1 MIRELVA
8 DGKRRME
15 SALEALRNE
24 FNTVRTGR
32 ASTGLLD
39 RIHVDYY
46 GAKTPLKQMATL
58 ATPDPRTISITVY
71 DKSAVNAVVRAIQES
86 DLALTP
92 NTDGVVIRLNIPTL
106 TAERRKD
113 LVKLVKNMAED
124 GRVAIRN
131 VRRDVIQDLK
141 DLKKEGEI
149 SEDDER
155 RGQRGDPPLVLGG
168 GEGARS
174 HPLLLG
180 AVPASCAPSLGAGA
194 TVISTSLSTTSL
206 VTPGASARSRTSI
219 VFVPRRG
226 RRPSSRG
233 YSSKWYG
240 PSIPSWTSPRNGS

>member
-8 DGKRRME
+8 DGERRME
-15 SALEALRNE
+15 GAVDALRSG

-46 GAKTPLKQMATL
+46 GAKTPLQQLANL

-71 DKSAVNAVVRAIQES
+71 DKGAVNSVVRAIQES

-92 NTDGVVIRLNIPTL
+92 NVDGNVVRLNIPTL

-113 LVKLVKNMAED
+113 LVKLVRSMAED
-124 GRVAIRN
+124 GRVACMN

-155 RGQRGDPPLVLGG
+155 RAEEEVQKLTDRFIEKINEVLRHK
-168 GEGARS
+168 EEEI
-174 HPLLLG
+174 LE
-180 AVPASCAPSLGAGA
+180 
-194 TVISTSLSTTSL
+194 I
-206 VTPGASARSRTSI
+206 
-219 VFVPRRG
+219 
-226 RRPSSRG
+226 
-233 YSSKWYG
+233 
-240 PSIPSWTSPRNGS
+240 

>member
-1 MIRELVA
+1 MIKELVA

-15 SALEALRNE
+15 SAVDALRNE

-39 RIHVDYY
+39 RLHVDYY
-46 GAKTPLKQMATL
+46 GAKTPLKQMANL

-71 DKSAVNAVVRAIQES
+71 DKGAVNAVVRAIQES

-92 NTDGVVIRLNIPTL
+92 NTDGTVIRLNIPTL
-106 TAERRKD
+106 TADRRKD

-149 SEDDER
+149 SEDDEKR
-155 RGQRGDPPLVLGG
+155 AEEEVQKLTDSFIEKINEVLHHK
-168 GEGARS
+168 EQEI
-174 HPLLLG
+174 LE
-180 AVPASCAPSLGAGA
+180 
-194 TVISTSLSTTSL
+194 I
-206 VTPGASARSRTSI
+206 
-219 VFVPRRG
+219 
-226 RRPSSRG
+226 
-233 YSSKWYG
+233 
-240 PSIPSWTSPRNGS
+240 

>member
-15 SALEALRNE
+15 SAVDSLRSE

-39 RIHVDYY
+39 RLHVDYY
-46 GAKTPLKQMATL
+46 GAKTPIKQLASL

-71 DKSAVNAVVRAIQES
+71 DKSAVNPVVRAIQES

-92 NTDGVVIRLNIPTL
+92 NTDGTVIRLNIPTL
-106 TAERRKD
+106 TADRRKD

-155 RGQRGDPPLVLGG
+155 RAEEEVQKLTDSFIEKINEVLRHK
-168 GEGARS
+168 EQE
-174 HPLLLG
+174 
-180 AVPASCAPSLGAGA
+180 
-194 TVISTSLSTTSL
+194 I
-206 VTPGASARSRTSI
+206 I
-219 VFVPRRG
+219 E
-226 RRPSSRG
+226 
-233 YSSKWYG
+233 
-240 PSIPSWTSPRNGS
+240 I

>member
-71 DKSAVNAVVRAIQES
+71 DKSSVNAVVRAIQES

-149 SEDDER
+149 SEDDEHR
-155 RGQRGDPPLVLGG
+155 AEDEVQKMTDSYIEKVNEVLHHK
-168 GEGARS
+168 EEEI
-174 HPLLLG
+174 LE
-180 AVPASCAPSLGAGA
+180 
-194 TVISTSLSTTSL
+194 I
-206 VTPGASARSRTSI
+206 
-219 VFVPRRG
+219 
-226 RRPSSRG
+226 
-233 YSSKWYG
+233 
-240 PSIPSWTSPRNGS
+240 

>member
-1 MIRELVA
+1 MIKELMA

-15 SALEALRNE
+15 SAVEALRSE

-39 RIHVDYY
+39 RLQVDYY
-46 GAKTPLKQMATL
+46 GSRTPIKQLANL

-92 NTDGVVIRLNIPTL
+92 NSDGTVIRLNIPAL
-106 TAERRKD
+106 TADRRKD

-124 GRVAIRN
+124 ARIAVRN
-131 VRRDVIQDLK
+131 VRRDIIADMK

-155 RGQRGDPPLVLGG
+155 RGEEEAQKLTDGYVEKINELVHHKEQEIL
-168 GEGARS
+168 E
-174 HPLLLG
+174 
-180 AVPASCAPSLGAGA
+180 
-194 TVISTSLSTTSL
+194 I
-206 VTPGASARSRTSI
+206 
-219 VFVPRRG
+219 
-226 RRPSSRG
+226 
-233 YSSKWYG
+233 
-240 PSIPSWTSPRNGS
+240 

>member
-15 SALEALRNE
+15 SAVDSLRSE

-46 GAKTPLKQMATL
+46 GAKTPLKQLANL
-58 ATPDPRTISITVY
+58 ATPDPRTLSITVY
-71 DKSAVNAVVRAIQES
+71 DKGAVNSVVRAIQES

-92 NTDGVVIRLNIPTL
+92 NTDGTVIRLNIPTL

-113 LVKLVKNMAED
+113 LVKLAKNMAEES
-124 GRVAIRN
+124 RVAVRN

-155 RGQRGDPPLVLGG
+155 RAEEEVQKLTDSFIEKINEVLHHK
-168 GEGARS
+168 EEEI
-174 HPLLLG
+174 LE
-180 AVPASCAPSLGAGA
+180 
-194 TVISTSLSTTSL
+194 I
-206 VTPGASARSRTSI
+206 
-219 VFVPRRG
+219 
-226 RRPSSRG
+226 
-233 YSSKWYG
+233 
-240 PSIPSWTSPRNGS
+240 

>member
-15 SALEALRNE
+15 SALDALRSE

-39 RIHVDYY
+39 RLHVDYY
-46 GAKTPLKQMATL
+46 GTRTPLKQLASL
-58 ATPDPRTISITVY
+58 ATPDPRTLSITVY
-71 DKSAVNAVVRAIQES
+71 DKGAVKAVVRAIEES

-92 NTDGVVIRLNIPTL
+92 NTDGTVIRLNIPTL

-124 GRVAIRN
+124 SRIAIRN

-155 RGQRGDPPLVLGG
+155 RAEEEVQKLTDGFIEKIND
-168 GEGARS
+168 
-174 HPLLLG
+174 LLHHKEEEILE
-180 AVPASCAPSLGAGA
+180 
-194 TVISTSLSTTSL
+194 I
-206 VTPGASARSRTSI
+206 
-219 VFVPRRG
+219 
-226 RRPSSRG
+226 
-233 YSSKWYG
+233 
-240 PSIPSWTSPRNGS
+240 